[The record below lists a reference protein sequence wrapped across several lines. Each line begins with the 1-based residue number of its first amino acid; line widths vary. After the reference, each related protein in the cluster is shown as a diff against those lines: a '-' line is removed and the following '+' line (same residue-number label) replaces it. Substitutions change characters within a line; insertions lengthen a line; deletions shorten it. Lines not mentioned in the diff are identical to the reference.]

1 MATQLAML
9 AKFNP
14 AAARN
19 QIERTLARVRGKR
32 APINEASKLLKCS
45 RITLWKVM
53 SLIGMRSS
61 RVKKKSAAK
70 SARVGSKA
78 RNKKRQR
85 AA

>member
-61 RVKKKSAAK
+61 RVKKKSAAT
-70 SARVGSKA
+70 RVGSKA